1 MQTSHTVGTKASRIR
16 TEEKKTKNVRKQLH
30 TKKRK
35 VGEMDTAFLL
45 IVLILLVFGLIMVFS
60 ASFANALYYEHD
72 SLKYIKKQGLF
83 AVVGV
88 IGMFVISKID
98 YRWYK
103 KFVIPIFLLGVVLL
117 GVVLLF
123 EQNGARR
130 WIPLGP
136 LGTFQPSEFMKLA
149 VILVFAVFISINYE
163 RMGTFRYGVV
173 PFAIVLGIVIGLM
186 MLEPHLSG
194 SLIIGGIGVVMM
206 FVGGTKMRYF
216 CALIPVAILGIIA
229 IIMLKD
235 VSYMTARLQNWLDP
249 FSNPD
254 IQGDVWQTCQSLIA
268 IGSGGVM
275 GLGLGGSRQKYLYLP
290 EPQNDFIFAIVCEE
304 LGLIGAI
311 LVITLFVLLVYR
323 GFSIANKAPDKFGAM
338 VAIGIT
344 VQIGL
349 QALLNIGVVTNAIPN
364 TGISLPFFSYG
375 GTALVMQLA
384 EMGILLNIS
393 RHATLEKP

>member
-1 MQTSHTVGTKASRIR
+1 MQTSHTAVSGRNRVK
-16 TEEKKTKNVRKQLH
+16 EEQKQLKGARKQIR
-30 TKKRK
+30 TKKR
-35 VGEMDTAFLL
+35 VIGEMDTAFLL
-45 IVLILLVFGLIMVFS
+45 IVMILLVFGLIMVFS

-88 IGMFVISKID
+88 VGMLVISRID
-98 YRWYK
+98 YRLYK
-103 KFVIPIFLLGVVLL
+103 KFVIPIFVLGVSLLGI
-117 GVVLLF
+117 VLLF

-130 WIPLGP
+130 WLPLGP

-149 VILVFAVFISINYE
+149 VILVFAVFISSNYE
-163 RMGTFRYGVV
+163 KMGTFRYGVV
-173 PFAIVLGIVIGLM
+173 PFAIVLAIVIGLM

-194 SLIIGGIGVVMM
+194 SLIIGGIGAVMM

-216 CALIPVAILGIIA
+216 CALIPVAVLGIVA

-235 VSYMTARLQNWLDP
+235 VSYMTSRIHNWLDP
-249 FSNPD
+249 FSNEN
-254 IQGDVWQTCQSLIA
+254 IHGEVWQTCQSLIA

-304 LGLIGAI
+304 LGLIGAV

-393 RHATLEKP
+393 RHASLEKP